1 MKKNTLFLL
10 IFLFVLTG
18 MTASYAV
25 DYLSSTRLVLN
36 DDAFYYTNGNIG
48 MGTTSPLGALDIA
61 KNNSSDYLLNFI
73 TTHTSSSATGF
84 GFYSNAMTTLTD
96 GAMALRRIELR
107 LNTDPITD
115 LGRNI
120 LVVGS
125 KNIGIGSFAEPG
137 DSDSLPTEAKL
148 QVNGNVYIGTT
159 INDTTHKL
167 NGIIQKPD
175 GTGAAF
181 LTPTGEEISFGY
193 DTDDKQF
200 KLLIDGQAIFFAT
213 SNSEKTFVTAHPNN
227 PNLHLVHAMQE
238 LPEST
243 VQYVGSTQLK
253 NGQATVTLPGY
264 FEALTRQEGRY
275 IRLSNIDGF
284 DTIKIK
290 KNLGQDIHQGT
301 FTIISNNPKSSQ
313 IIDWEV
319 TAVRQDVP
327 QLNPTPLKKD
337 ITIKGRPPYTY
348 LEESL

>member
-1 MKKNTLFLL
+1 M
-10 IFLFVLTG
+10 
-18 MTASYAV
+18 S
-25 DYLSSTRLVLN
+25 
-36 DDAFYYTNGNIG
+36 
-48 MGTTSPLGALDIA
+48 
-61 KNNSSDYLLNFI
+61 
-73 TTHTSSSATGF
+73 
-84 GFYSNAMTTLTD
+84 
-96 GAMALRRIELR
+96 LRRINLT

-115 LGRNI
+115 SGINL

-125 KNIGIGSFAEPG
+125 KNIGIGSFAEPT
-137 DSDSLPTEAKL
+137 DPDILPTEAKL
-148 QVNGNVYIGTT
+148 QVNGNVYIGPT
-159 INDTTHKL
+159 IYDQTYEAPRKL

-193 DTDDKQF
+193 DTDDQQF
-200 KLLIDGQAIFFAT
+200 KLLIDGQAILFAT
-213 SNSEKTFVTAHPNN
+213 RNGSAKTFVTAHPNN

-284 DTIKIK
+284 DTVKIK

-301 FTIISNNPKSSQ
+301 FTIISDNPKSSQ

-348 LEESL
+348 LEASL